1 MRANRSGAPQPSR
14 KNGVG
19 LMNAIQRQKSRPQ
32 TAPRQR
38 GSPASDPDSTLAA
51 PTPVPEGS
59 TPLQRAPTADL
70 GASPGPSPTESASAA
85 APSGNQ
91 RESGTGSGLLKARS
105 VLVSAKEPAGMQGLA
120 RRALARSKTSTSIDE
135 SGTPSEPARSI
146 AGAVKPAL
154 SRARSMPAPE
164 EQGRSSSDEVPASP
178 PDSTSDPPAAP
189 RRRSPVVT
197 EVAEVEEVSDV
208 PAAASPDTKSSKLPP
223 QQLRRRTALMAV
235 DLEEGPSVHSQIRNL
250 FGNGERVDPKTW
262 VAFAEKLQ
270 HSGQSQ
276 PMAGHLDAEDH
287 ERKKAQKA
295 ADDEY
300 VHFLSDSRILQ
311 VLRDQPATP
320 STARIR
326 DARRPTQRRA
336 MSAAFT
342 DRGVRLRE
350 GQAAQ
355 AIFNY
360 QSRSYEDGWGV
371 STHQPLEQHPA
382 GQPTHACTHNVVA
395 DPLAPSNH
403 CYGQADSPGV
413 RKAFEYAQGC
423 AHDHELLFQ
432 QSMKRKGRVSK
443 ETLEQWKAAKRTG
456 RAAEGGIR
464 KSPEGG
470 NPTLLRS
477 GASYVL
483 NPRDEDPPHPHDRLF
498 KERKARGE
506 FRYGNSSEC
515 HRQAINWNQ
524 DLYRFEVLSY
534 GGEGCRALYRATS
547 CPHKPSSAGRNPI
560 TGQIQD
566 ENRTPRRPTEHTQ
579 KAREKAGKGVKTL
592 TNHQDLEAEARQ
604 TRESRLNTDAS
615 FANLCKAGAELGA
628 QRLAEVSK
636 IKATQFRGLS
646 VNVANA
652 LKWDD

>member
-1 MRANRSGAPQPSR
+1 
-14 KNGVG
+14 
-19 LMNAIQRQKSRPQ
+19 
-32 TAPRQR
+32 
-38 GSPASDPDSTLAA
+38 
-51 PTPVPEGS
+51 
-59 TPLQRAPTADL
+59 
-70 GASPGPSPTESASAA
+70 
-85 APSGNQ
+85 
-91 RESGTGSGLLKARS
+91 
-105 VLVSAKEPAGMQGLA
+105 
-120 RRALARSKTSTSIDE
+120 
-135 SGTPSEPARSI
+135 
-146 AGAVKPAL
+146 
-154 SRARSMPAPE
+154 
-164 EQGRSSSDEVPASP
+164 
-178 PDSTSDPPAAP
+178 
-189 RRRSPVVT
+189 
-197 EVAEVEEVSDV
+197 V
-208 PAAASPDTKSSKLPP
+208 PAAASPDTKSSRLPP

-287 ERKKAQKA
+287 DRKKAQKS
-295 ADDEY
+295 ADDEH

-326 DARRPTQRRA
+326 DARRPAQRRA

-371 STHQPLEQHPA
+371 STYQPLEQHPA

-423 AHDHELLFQ
+423 AHDHEILFQ

-506 FRYGNSSEC
+506 FRYGYSSES
-515 HRQAINWNQ
+515 HRQSINWNQ